1 MMSTLS
7 NLLITVAPGDILVE
21 MVSWLSFVERWPVLI
36 QLFLVLFVLLIARTR
51 SILLRRNQRLQ
62 RLLNRA
68 GLHQRFP
75 DSVRVLM
82 GPALVLL
89 MAGVFALIQVPFGL
103 LRYFGLLW
111 LGWNLFTPLKLL
123 VEKTNPRFPIGEIET
138 TLFKPI
144 YVFTATLS
152 LLSLLGS
159 RENLARIGVANL
171 FEVEITLGKMYT
183 AIVAVY
189 LIVTI
194 ASRPA
199 ALMAWLSGVIFGVQK
214 RNQRGLELLFRYS
227 VIGLG
232 IIGVAYYI
240 GINGNA
246 FIAIAGGLSVGI
258 GFGTKEIISN
268 FISSIWLLFE
278 GSVRPGEILMIDGDP
293 CTVRK
298 LGLRATQLRRG
309 RDGAELLIPNQN
321 FFTQEAAS
329 YTATETSRRDSVVV
343 GAAYRHD
350 PDEIIDM
357 LLEIAA
363 EHPKVKNYPPAS
375 AFVTEFAE
383 SSINYKLLFWVADP
397 LDAFNV
403 GSDLRRA
410 IWKRFEKEK
419 ISIPFPQR
427 QIYPMEWPPKTQK
440 SLKPQ
445 LQAEQTMDQDAAEDM
460 S

>member
-1 MMSTLS
+1 MSTLS

-21 MVSWLSFVERWPVLI
+21 MVSWLSFVQRWPVLI
-36 QLFLVLFVLLIARTR
+36 QLCLVLVVLLIARTR

-75 DSVRVLM
+75 DSIRVLV

-89 MAGVFALIQVPFGL
+89 MAGGFALIQAPFGL
-103 LRYFGLLW
+103 LRYFGMLW
-111 LGWNLFTPLKLL
+111 LGWNLFTPLKML

-183 AIVAVY
+183 AIVAIY

-227 VIGLG
+227 VIGFG

-350 PDEIIDM
+350 PDKIIDM

-363 EHPKVKNYPPAS
+363 EHSKVKKYPPAA

-383 SSINYKLLFWVADP
+383 SSINYKMSFWVADP

-419 ISIPFPQR
+419 ITIPFPQR
-427 QIYPMEWPPKTQK
+427 QIYPMEWPPKTQQ
-440 SLKPQ
+440 SLRPQ
-445 LQAEQTMDQDAAEDM
+445 LQAEQVIDQDAAEDM

>member
-1 MMSTLS
+1 MTSSLS
-7 NLLITVAPGDILVE
+7 DLLITVAPGDILVE
-21 MVSWLSFVERWPVLI
+21 MLSWLSFVQRWSVLI
-36 QLFLVLFVLLIARTR
+36 QVLLVLVVVLVARTR
-51 SILLRRNQRLQ
+51 SILLKRNQRLQ
-62 RLLNRA
+62 RMLNRV

-75 DSVRVLM
+75 DSVRVLV

-89 MAGVFALIQVPFGL
+89 MAGVFAWIQVPFGL

-111 LGWNLFTPLKLL
+111 LGWNLFTPLKRL
-123 VEKTNPRFPIGEIET
+123 VEKTNPRFPIAEVET

-171 FEVEITLGKMYT
+171 FGVEITLGKVYT
-183 AIVAVY
+183 AIVAIY

-227 VIGLG
+227 VIGIG

-240 GINGNA
+240 GITGNA
-246 FIAIAGGLSVGI
+246 FVAIAGGLSVGI

-329 YTATETSRRDSVVV
+329 YTATETSRRDSVMV

-350 PDEIIDM
+350 PDKIIDL

-363 EHPKVKNYPPAS
+363 DHSKVKKYPPPA

-383 SSINYKLLFWVADP
+383 SSINYKMLFWVADP

-410 IWKRFEKEK
+410 IWKRFEQDN
-419 ISIPFPQR
+419 ITIPFPQR
-427 QIYPMEWPPKTQK
+427 QIYPMEWPPRTER
-440 SLKPQ
+440 SLRPQ
-445 LQAEQTMDQDAAEDM
+445 LQAEPHIDSEPADNM

>member
-1 MMSTLS
+1 MTSTLS
-7 NLLITVAPGDILVE
+7 DLLITVAPGEILIE
-21 MVSWLSFVERWPVLI
+21 ILSWLSFVQRWPVLI
-36 QLFLVLFVLLIARTR
+36 QLLVVLIVVLVARTR
-51 SILLRRNQRLQ
+51 SILLKRNQRLQ
-62 RLLNRA
+62 RMLNRA
-68 GLHQRFP
+68 GLYQRFP
-75 DSVRVLM
+75 DSIRVLV

-89 MAGVFALIQVPFGL
+89 MAGVFALLQAPFGL

-111 LGWNLFTPLKLL
+111 LGWNLFTPLKRL
-123 VEKTNPRFPIGEIET
+123 VEKTNPRFPIGEVET

-171 FEVEITLGKMYT
+171 FGVEITLGKVYT
-183 AIVAVY
+183 AIVAIY

-199 ALMAWLSGVIFGVQK
+199 ALMAWLSGVIFGVEK

-227 VIGLG
+227 VIGIG

-240 GINGNA
+240 GITGNA
-246 FIAIAGGLSVGI
+246 FVAIAGGLSVGI

-350 PDEIIDM
+350 PDKIIDL

-363 EHPKVKNYPPAS
+363 DHSKVKKYPPPA

-383 SSINYKLLFWVADP
+383 SSINYKMLFWVADP

-410 IWKRFEKEK
+410 IWKRFEQDN

-427 QIYPMEWPPKTQK
+427 QIYPMEWPPSEQR
-440 SLKPQ
+440 SLRPQ
-445 LQAEQTMDQDAAEDM
+445 RQAEPNIDGELTDDM

>member
-1 MMSTLS
+1 MSTLS
-7 NLLITVAPGDILVE
+7 NLLITVAPGEILVE
-21 MVSWLSFVERWPVLI
+21 MVSWLSFVQRWPVLI
-36 QLFLVLFVLLIARTR
+36 QLCLVLVVILIARTR

-75 DSVRVLM
+75 DSIRVLV

-89 MAGVFALIQVPFGL
+89 MAGGFALIQAPFGL
-103 LRYFGLLW
+103 LRYFGMLW
-111 LGWNLFTPLKLL
+111 LGWNLFTPLKML

-183 AIVAVY
+183 AIVAIY

-227 VIGLG
+227 VIGFG

-350 PDEIIDM
+350 PDKIIDM

-363 EHPKVKNYPPAS
+363 EHSKVKKYPPAA

-383 SSINYKLLFWVADP
+383 SSINYKMLFWVSDP

-419 ISIPFPQR
+419 ITIPFPQR
-427 QIYPMEWPPKTQK
+427 QIYPMEWPPKTQQ
-440 SLKPQ
+440 SLRPQ
-445 LQAEQTMDQDAAEDM
+445 LQAEQVIDQEAADDV

>member
-1 MMSTLS
+1 MTPALPRLVSAVS
-7 NLLITVAPGDILVE
+7 PGDILMEVL
-21 MVSWLSFVERWPVLI
+21 SWLSFLQRWSVLA
-36 QLFLVLFVLLIARTR
+36 QLVVVVAVVVVARTR
-51 SILLRRNQRLQ
+51 SMQLGSKASKLTQRIPEALRVLIGPLLVLVI
-62 RLLNRA
+62 A
-68 GLHQRFP
+68 GL
-75 DSVRVLM
+75 
-82 GPALVLL
+82 
-89 MAGVFALIQVPFGL
+89 FALAQAPFGL

-123 VEKTNPRFPIGEIET
+123 VEKTNPRFPIGEVET

-159 RENLARIGVANL
+159 RENLARIGIANL
-171 FEVEITLGKMYT
+171 FEVEITLGKVYT
-183 AIVAVY
+183 ALVAIY
-189 LIVTI
+189 LIVTV

-199 ALMAWLSGVIFGVQK
+199 ALMAWLSGIVFGVRK

-227 VIGLG
+227 VIG
-232 IIGVAYYI
+232 IGVIAVAYYI

-258 GFGTKEIISN
+258 GFGIKEIISN

-278 GSVRPGEILMIDGDP
+278 GSVRPGEILMINGDP

-329 YTATETSRRDSVVV
+329 YTATETSRRDSVEV
-343 GAAYRHD
+343 GAAYEHN
-350 PDEIIDM
+350 PDRIID
-357 LLEIAA
+357 LLIEIA
-363 EHPKVKNYPPAS
+363 EDHPKVKEYPPAS
-375 AFVTEFAE
+375 AFVTDFAE

-397 LDAFNV
+397 LDAFAV

-410 IWKRFEKEK
+410 IWTRFEKES
-419 ISIPFPQR
+419 ICIPFPQR
-427 QIYPMEWPPKTQK
+427 QIYPMEWPPSKNTT
-440 SLKPQ
+440 LRPQ
-445 LQAEQTMDQDAAEDM
+445 LQAESTSIPESADDM
-460 S
+460 V

>member
-7 NLLITVAPGDILVE
+7 NLLITVAPGEILVE
-21 MVSWLSFVERWPVLI
+21 MVSWLSFVQRWPVLI
-36 QLFLVLFVLLIARTR
+36 QLVLVLFVLLIARTR

-75 DSVRVLM
+75 DSIRVLV

-89 MAGVFALIQVPFGL
+89 MAAVFALIQVPFGL

-111 LGWNLFTPLKLL
+111 LGWNLFTPLKML
-123 VEKTNPRFPIGEIET
+123 VEKTNPRFPIAEIET

-159 RENLARIGVANL
+159 RENLSRIGVANL
-171 FEVEITLGKMYT
+171 FGVEMTLGKMYT
-183 AIVAVY
+183 AIVAIY

-199 ALMAWLSGVIFGVQK
+199 ALMAWLSGVIFGVK
-214 RNQRGLELLFRYS
+214 KNNQRGLELLFRYS
-227 VIGLG
+227 VIGFG

-350 PDEIIDM
+350 PDKIIDM

-363 EHPKVKNYPPAS
+363 DHSKVKKYPPAA

-383 SSINYKLLFWVADP
+383 SSINYKMLFWVADP

-419 ISIPFPQR
+419 ITIPFPQR
-427 QIYPMEWPPKTQK
+427 QIYPMEWPPKTEK
-440 SLKPQ
+440 SLRPQ
-445 LQAEQTMDQDAAEDM
+445 LQAEQVIDQEATDDV

>member
-1 MMSTLS
+1 MMTTLP
-7 NLLITVAPGDILVE
+7 NLLITVAPGEVLVE
-21 MVSWLSFVERWPVLI
+21 MVSWLSFVQRWPVLI
-36 QLFLVLFVLLIARTR
+36 QLFLVLIVLLIARTR
-51 SILLRRNQRLQ
+51 SILLKRNQRLQ

-75 DSVRVLM
+75 DSIRVLV
-82 GPALVLL
+82 GPAMVLL

-111 LGWNLFTPLKLL
+111 LGWNLFTPLKML
-123 VEKTNPRFPIGEIET
+123 VEKTDPRFPIAEIET

-152 LLSLLGS
+152 LVSLLGS

-171 FEVEITLGKMYT
+171 FGVEITLGKMYT
-183 AIVAVY
+183 AIVAIY

-227 VIGLG
+227 VIGIG

-278 GSVRPGEILMIDGDP
+278 GSVRPGEILMINGDP

-329 YTATETSRRDSVVV
+329 FTATETSRRDSVVV
-343 GAAYRHD
+343 GAAYEHD
-350 PDEIIDM
+350 PDTIINM

-363 EHPKVKNYPPAS
+363 DHSKVKKYPPAA

-383 SSINYKLLFWVADP
+383 SSINYRMSFWVADP

-410 IWKRFEKEK
+410 IWKRFEKDN

-440 SLKPQ
+440 SLRPQ
-445 LQAEQTMDQDAAEDM
+445 LQAEQAIDHEPSDDV

>member
-1 MMSTLS
+1 MSTLS

-36 QLFLVLFVLLIARTR
+36 QLFLVLFVLLIARAR

-75 DSVRVLM
+75 DSIRVLM

-183 AIVAVY
+183 AIVAIY

-440 SLKPQ
+440 SLRPQ
-445 LQAEQTMDQDAAEDM
+445 LQSEQTMDQDAAEDM

>member
-1 MMSTLS
+1 MTSSLS
-7 NLLITVAPGDILVE
+7 DLLITVAPGEILVE
-21 MVSWLSFVERWPVLI
+21 MLSWLSFVQRWSVLI
-36 QLFLVLFVLLIARTR
+36 QVLLVLVVVLVARTR
-51 SILLRRNQRLQ
+51 SILLKRNQRLQ
-62 RLLNRA
+62 RMLNRV

-75 DSVRVLM
+75 DSVRVLV

-89 MAGVFALIQVPFGL
+89 MAGVFAWIQVPFGL

-111 LGWNLFTPLKLL
+111 LGWNLFTPLKRL
-123 VEKTNPRFPIGEIET
+123 VEKTNPRFPIAEVET

-171 FEVEITLGKMYT
+171 FGVEITLGKVYT
-183 AIVAVY
+183 AIVAIY

-227 VIGLG
+227 VIGIG

-240 GINGNA
+240 GITGNA
-246 FIAIAGGLSVGI
+246 FVAIAGGLSVGI

-343 GAAYRHD
+343 GTAYRHD
-350 PDEIIDM
+350 PDKIIDL

-363 EHPKVKNYPPAS
+363 DHSKVKKYPPPA

-383 SSINYKLLFWVADP
+383 SSINYKMLFWVADP

-410 IWKRFEKEK
+410 IWKRFEQDN
-419 ISIPFPQR
+419 ITIPFPQR
-427 QIYPMEWPPKTQK
+427 QIYPMEWPPRTER
-440 SLKPQ
+440 SLRPQ
-445 LQAEQTMDQDAAEDM
+445 LQAEPNIDSEPADNM

>member
-1 MMSTLS
+1 MSTLS
-7 NLLITVAPGDILVE
+7 NLLITVAPGEILVE

-51 SILLRRNQRLQ
+51 SILLQRNKRFQRILNRMGLRQRL
-62 RLLNRA
+62 
-68 GLHQRFP
+68 P
-75 DSVRVLM
+75 DAIRVLL

-89 MAGVFALIQVPFGL
+89 MAGVFALLQIPYGL

-111 LGWNLFTPLKLL
+111 LGWNLFTPLKML
-123 VEKTNPRFPIGEIET
+123 VEKTNPRFPIAEIET

-159 RENLARIGVANL
+159 RENLSRIGVANL
-171 FEVEITLGKMYT
+171 FGVEMTLGKMYT
-183 AIVAVY
+183 AIVAIY

-199 ALMAWLSGVIFGVQK
+199 ALMAWLSGVVFGVRK

-227 VIGLG
+227 VIGIG

-350 PDEIIDM
+350 PDKIINM

-363 EHPKVKNYPPAS
+363 DHSKVKKYPPAA

-383 SSINYKLLFWVADP
+383 SSINYKMLFWVADP

-419 ISIPFPQR
+419 ITIPFPQR
-427 QIYPMEWPPKTQK
+427 QIYPMEWPPKSQQ
-440 SLKPQ
+440 SLRPQ
-445 LQAEQTMDQDAAEDM
+445 LQAEQVPDQDAADDM

>member
-7 NLLITVAPGDILVE
+7 NLLITVAPGEILVE
-21 MVSWLSFVERWPVLI
+21 MVSWLSFVQRWPVLI
-36 QLFLVLFVLLIARTR
+36 QLVLVLFVLLIARTR

-75 DSVRVLM
+75 DSIRVLV

-89 MAGVFALIQVPFGL
+89 MAAVFALIQVPFGL

-111 LGWNLFTPLKLL
+111 LGWNLFTPLKML
-123 VEKTNPRFPIGEIET
+123 VEKTNPRFPIAEIET

-159 RENLARIGVANL
+159 RENLSRIGVANL
-171 FEVEITLGKMYT
+171 FGVEMTLGKMYT
-183 AIVAVY
+183 AIVAIY

-199 ALMAWLSGVIFGVQK
+199 ALMAWLSGVIFGVK
-214 RNQRGLELLFRYS
+214 KNNQRGLELLFRYS
-227 VIGLG
+227 VIGFG

-350 PDEIIDM
+350 PDKIIDM

-363 EHPKVKNYPPAS
+363 DHSKVKKYPPAA

-383 SSINYKLLFWVADP
+383 SSINYKMLFWVADP

-419 ISIPFPQR
+419 ITIPFPQR
-427 QIYPMEWPPKTQK
+427 QIYPMEWPPKTQQR
-440 SLKPQ
+440 LRPQ
-445 LQAEQTMDQDAAEDM
+445 LQADQVIDQEATEDM

>member
-1 MMSTLS
+1 MMTILS
-7 NLLITVAPGDILVE
+7 NPLITVAPGEILVE

-75 DSVRVLM
+75 DSIRVLM

-183 AIVAVY
+183 AIVAIY

-419 ISIPFPQR
+419 ITIPFPQR

-445 LQAEQTMDQDAAEDM
+445 LQAEQTMDQDAAGDM

>member
-1 MMSTLS
+1 MSTFS
-7 NLLITVAPGDILVE
+7 NPLITVAPGDILVE
-21 MVSWLSFVERWPVLI
+21 MLSWLSFVERWPVLI
-36 QLFLVLFVLLIARTR
+36 QLILVLIVLLIARTR
-51 SILLRRNQRLQ
+51 SILLRRNRHLQ

-75 DSVRVLM
+75 DSIRVLL
-82 GPALVLL
+82 GPALLL
-89 MAGVFALIQVPFGL
+89 LLAGVFAVVQVPYGL

-111 LGWNLFTPLKLL
+111 LGWNLFTPLKVL
-123 VEKTNPRFPIGEIET
+123 VEKTNPRFPIGEVET

-159 RENLARIGVANL
+159 QENLARIGIANL
-171 FEVEITLGKMYT
+171 FEVEITLGKLYT
-183 AIVAVY
+183 AIVAIY

-199 ALMAWLSGVIFGVQK
+199 ALMAWMSGVIFGVQK

-227 VIGLG
+227 VIGIG

-278 GSVRPGEILMIDGDP
+278 GSVRPGEILMINGDP

-298 LGLRATQLRRG
+298 LGLRATQLKRG

-350 PDEIIDM
+350 PDKIIDI

-363 EHPKVKNYPPAS
+363 DHSKVKKYPPAA

-383 SSINYKLLFWVADP
+383 SSINYKMLFWVANP

-410 IWKRFEKEK
+410 IWKRFEKEN

-427 QIYPMEWPPKTQK
+427 QIYSMEWSPKTQQ
-440 SLKPQ
+440 SLRPQ
-445 LQAEQTMDQDAAEDM
+445 LQAEQSIDHEPSDGV

>member
-75 DSVRVLM
+75 DSIRVLM

-171 FEVEITLGKMYT
+171 FGVEITLGKMYT
-183 AIVAVY
+183 AIVAIY

-227 VIGLG
+227 VIGIG

-350 PDEIIDM
+350 PDKIINM

-363 EHPKVKNYPPAS
+363 DHSKVKKYPPAA

-383 SSINYKLLFWVADP
+383 SSINYKMSFWVADP

-419 ISIPFPQR
+419 ITIPFPQR
-427 QIYPMEWPPKTQK
+427 QIYPMEWPPKTQQ
-440 SLKPQ
+440 SLRPQ
-445 LQAEQTMDQDAAEDM
+445 LQAEPLIESEPSDEV

>member
-1 MMSTLS
+1 MSTLS
-7 NLLITVAPGDILVE
+7 NLLITVAPGEILVE
-21 MVSWLSFVERWPVLI
+21 MVSWLSFVQRWPVLI
-36 QLFLVLFVLLIARTR
+36 QLCLVLVVLLIARTR

-75 DSVRVLM
+75 DSIRVLV

-89 MAGVFALIQVPFGL
+89 MAGGFALIQAPFGL
-103 LRYFGLLW
+103 LRYFGMLW
-111 LGWNLFTPLKLL
+111 LGWNLFTPLKML

-183 AIVAVY
+183 AILAIY

-227 VIGLG
+227 VIGFG

-350 PDEIIDM
+350 PDKIIDM

-363 EHPKVKNYPPAS
+363 DHSKVKKYPPAA

-383 SSINYKLLFWVADP
+383 SSINYKMLFWVADP

-419 ISIPFPQR
+419 ITIPFPQR
-427 QIYPMEWPPKTQK
+427 QIYPMEWPPKTQQ
-440 SLKPQ
+440 SLRPQ
-445 LQAEQTMDQDAAEDM
+445 LQAEQVIDQEATEDM

>member
-1 MMSTLS
+1 MTSTLS
-7 NLLITVAPGDILVE
+7 DLLITVAPGDILIE
-21 MVSWLSFVERWPVLI
+21 IVSWLSFMQRWPVLI
-36 QLFLVLFVLLIARTR
+36 QLLVVLVVVLVARTR
-51 SILLRRNQRLQ
+51 SILLKRNQRLQ
-62 RLLNRA
+62 RMLNRA
-68 GLHQRFP
+68 GLYQRFP
-75 DSVRVLM
+75 DSIRVLV

-89 MAGVFALIQVPFGL
+89 MAGVFALLQAPFGL

-111 LGWNLFTPLKLL
+111 LGWNLFTPLKRL
-123 VEKTNPRFPIGEIET
+123 VEKTNPRFPIGEVET

-171 FEVEITLGKMYT
+171 FGVEITLGKVYT
-183 AIVAVY
+183 AIVAIY

-199 ALMAWLSGVIFGVQK
+199 ALMAWLSGVIFGVEK

-227 VIGLG
+227 VIGIG

-240 GINGNA
+240 GITGNA
-246 FIAIAGGLSVGI
+246 FVAIAGGLSVGI

-350 PDEIIDM
+350 PDKIIDL

-363 EHPKVKNYPPAS
+363 DHSKVKKYPPPA

-383 SSINYKLLFWVADP
+383 SSINYKMLFWVADP

-410 IWKRFEKEK
+410 IWKRFEQDN

-427 QIYPMEWPPKTQK
+427 QIYPMEWPPSEQR
-440 SLKPQ
+440 SLRPQ
-445 LQAEQTMDQDAAEDM
+445 LQAEPNIDGELTDDM

>member
-1 MMSTLS
+1 MMTILS
-7 NLLITVAPGDILVE
+7 NPLITVAPGEILVE

-36 QLFLVLFVLLIARTR
+36 QLFVVLFVLLIARTR

-75 DSVRVLM
+75 DSIRVLV

-89 MAGVFALIQVPFGL
+89 MAGVFALLQIPYGL

-123 VEKTNPRFPIGEIET
+123 VEKTNPHFPIGEIET

-183 AIVAVY
+183 AIVAIY

-227 VIGLG
+227 VIGFG
-232 IIGVAYYI
+232 VIGVAYYI

-350 PDEIIDM
+350 PDKIINM

-363 EHPKVKNYPPAS
+363 DHSKVKKYPPAA

-383 SSINYKLLFWVADP
+383 SSINYKMLFWVADP

-419 ISIPFPQR
+419 ITIPFPQR
-427 QIYPMEWPPKTQK
+427 QIYPMEWPPKTQQ
-440 SLKPQ
+440 SLRPQ
-445 LQAEQTMDQDAAEDM
+445 LQAEQVPDQDAAEDM

>member
-1 MMSTLS
+1 MSTFS

-21 MVSWLSFVERWPVLI
+21 MLSWLSFVERWPVLI
-36 QLFLVLFVLLIARTR
+36 QLILVLVVLLIARTR
-51 SILLRRNQRLQ
+51 SILLRRNQHLQ

-68 GLHQRFP
+68 GLHQRLP
-75 DSVRVLM
+75 DSIRVLL

-89 MAGVFALIQVPFGL
+89 IAEVFALVQVPYGL

-111 LGWNLFTPLKLL
+111 LGWNLFTPLKVL
-123 VEKTNPRFPIGEIET
+123 VEKTNPRFPIGEVET
-138 TLFKPI
+138 SLFKPI

-171 FEVEITLGKMYT
+171 FGVEMSLGKMYT
-183 AIVAVY
+183 AVVAIY

-199 ALMAWLSGVIFGVQK
+199 ALMAWLSGVIFGVK
-214 RNQRGLELLFRYS
+214 KNNQRGLELLFRYS
-227 VIGLG
+227 VIGIG
-232 IIGVAYYI
+232 ITGVAYYI
-240 GINGNA
+240 GIDGTA

-278 GSVRPGEILMIDGDP
+278 GSVRPGEILMINGDP

-350 PDEIIDM
+350 PDKIIDI

-363 EHPKVKNYPPAS
+363 EHSKVKKYPPAA

-383 SSINYKLLFWVADP
+383 SSINYKMLFWVADP

-419 ISIPFPQR
+419 ITIPFPQR
-427 QIYPMEWPPKTQK
+427 QIYPMEWPPKTQQ
-440 SLKPQ
+440 SLRPQ
-445 LQAEQTMDQDAAEDM
+445 LQAEQVIDQDAADDV

>member
-1 MMSTLS
+1 MMSILS
-7 NLLITVAPGDILVE
+7 NPLITVAPGEILVE
-21 MVSWLSFVERWPVLI
+21 MVSWLSFVQRWPVLI
-36 QLFLVLFVLLIARTR
+36 QLCLVLFVLLIARTR

-75 DSVRVLM
+75 DSIRVLV

-89 MAGVFALIQVPFGL
+89 MAGGFALIQAPFGL
-103 LRYFGLLW
+103 LRYFGMLW
-111 LGWNLFTPLKLL
+111 LGWNLFTPLKMV
-123 VEKTNPRFPIGEIET
+123 VEKTNPRFPIREIET

-183 AIVAVY
+183 AIVAIY

-227 VIGLG
+227 VIGFG

-350 PDEIIDM
+350 PDIIIDM

-363 EHPKVKNYPPAS
+363 DHSKVKKYPPAA

-383 SSINYKLLFWVADP
+383 SSINYKMLFWVADP

-419 ISIPFPQR
+419 ITIPFPQS
-427 QIYPMEWPPKTQK
+427 QIYPMEWPPKTQQ
-440 SLKPQ
+440 SLRPQ
-445 LQAEQTMDQDAAEDM
+445 LQAEQVIDQEATEDM

>member
-1 MMSTLS
+1 MMSSLS
-7 NLLITVAPGDILVE
+7 NLLITVAPGEILVE
-21 MVSWLSFVERWPVLI
+21 MVSWLSFVQRWPVLI
-36 QLFLVLFVLLIARTR
+36 QLCLVLVVLLIARTR

-75 DSVRVLM
+75 DSIRVLV

-89 MAGVFALIQVPFGL
+89 MAGGFALIQAPFGL
-103 LRYFGLLW
+103 LRYFGMLW
-111 LGWNLFTPLKLL
+111 LGWNLFTPLKML
-123 VEKTNPRFPIGEIET
+123 VEKTNPRFPIAEIET

-171 FEVEITLGKMYT
+171 FGVEMTLGKMYT
-183 AIVAVY
+183 AIVAIY

-199 ALMAWLSGVIFGVQK
+199 ALMAWLSGVVFGVRK

-227 VIGLG
+227 VIGIG

-350 PDEIIDM
+350 PDKIIDM

-363 EHPKVKNYPPAS
+363 DHSKVKKYPPAA

-383 SSINYKLLFWVADP
+383 SSINYKMLFWVADP

-419 ISIPFPQR
+419 ITIPFPQR
-427 QIYPMEWPPKTQK
+427 QIYPMEWPPKTQQRL
-440 SLKPQ
+440 SPQ
-445 LQAEQTMDQDAAEDM
+445 LQADQVIDQEATEDM

>member
-7 NLLITVAPGDILVE
+7 NLLITVAPGEILVE

-51 SILLRRNQRLQ
+51 SILLQRNQRFQRILNRMGLRQ
-62 RLLNRA
+62 RL
-68 GLHQRFP
+68 P
-75 DSVRVLM
+75 DAIRVLL

-89 MAGVFALIQVPFGL
+89 MAGVFALLQIPYGL

-111 LGWNLFTPLKLL
+111 LGWNLFTPLKML
-123 VEKTNPRFPIGEIET
+123 VGKTNPRFPIREIET

-183 AIVAVY
+183 AIVAIY

-227 VIGLG
+227 VIGFG
-232 IIGVAYYI
+232 VIGVAYYI

-350 PDEIIDM
+350 PDKIINM

-363 EHPKVKNYPPAS
+363 DHSKVKKYPPAA

-383 SSINYKLLFWVADP
+383 SSINYKMLFWVADP

-419 ISIPFPQR
+419 ITIPFPQR
-427 QIYPMEWPPKTQK
+427 QIYPMEWPPKTQQ
-440 SLKPQ
+440 SLRPQ
-445 LQAEQTMDQDAAEDM
+445 LQAEQAPDQDAAEDM

>member
-1 MMSTLS
+1 MMSNFS
-7 NLLITVAPGDILVE
+7 DLLITVAPGEILIE
-21 MVSWLSFVERWPVLI
+21 MLSWLSFVQRWPVLI
-36 QLFLVLFVLLIARTR
+36 QLILVLFVLLIARTR
-51 SILLRRNQRLQ
+51 SILLKRNQRLQ

-75 DSVRVLM
+75 DSIRVLV

-89 MAGVFALIQVPFGL
+89 MAGLFALIQVPFGL

-111 LGWNLFTPLKLL
+111 LGWNLFTPLKML

-171 FEVEITLGKMYT
+171 FGVEITLGKMYT
-183 AIVAVY
+183 AIVAIY

-227 VIGLG
+227 VIGIG

-329 YTATETSRRDSVVV
+329 FTATETSRRDSVVV

-350 PDEIIDM
+350 PDKIIDM

-363 EHPKVKNYPPAS
+363 EHSKVKKYPPAA

-383 SSINYKLLFWVADP
+383 SSINYKMLFWVADP

-410 IWKRFEKEK
+410 IWKRFEKDG
-419 ISIPFPQR
+419 ITIPFPQR

-440 SLKPQ
+440 SLRPQ
-445 LQAEQTMDQDAAEDM
+445 LQAEPLIETEPTDEL

>member
-1 MMSTLS
+1 MSTFS
-7 NLLITVAPGDILVE
+7 NPLITVAPGDILVE
-21 MVSWLSFVERWPVLI
+21 MLSWLSFVERWPVLI
-36 QLFLVLFVLLIARTR
+36 QLILVLIVLLIARTR
-51 SILLRRNQRLQ
+51 SILLRRNRHLQ

-75 DSVRVLM
+75 DSIRVLL
-82 GPALVLL
+82 GPALLL
-89 MAGVFALIQVPFGL
+89 LLAGVFAVVQVPYGL

-111 LGWNLFTPLKLL
+111 LGWNLFTPLKVL
-123 VEKTNPRFPIGEIET
+123 VEKTNPRFPIGEVET

-159 RENLARIGVANL
+159 QENLARIGIANL
-171 FEVEITLGKMYT
+171 FEVEITLGKLYT
-183 AIVAVY
+183 AIVAIY

-199 ALMAWLSGVIFGVQK
+199 ALMAWMSGVIFGVQK

-227 VIGLG
+227 VIGIG

-278 GSVRPGEILMIDGDP
+278 GSVRPGEILMINGDP

-298 LGLRATQLRRG
+298 LGLRATQLKRG

-350 PDEIIDM
+350 PDKIIDI

-363 EHPKVKNYPPAS
+363 DHSKVKKYPPAA

-383 SSINYKLLFWVADP
+383 SSINYKMLFWVANP

-410 IWKRFEKEK
+410 IWKRFEKEN

-427 QIYPMEWPPKTQK
+427 QIYSMEWPPKTQQ
-440 SLKPQ
+440 SLRPQ
-445 LQAEQTMDQDAAEDM
+445 LQAEQSIDHEPSDGV

>member
-1 MMSTLS
+1 MTSSLS
-7 NLLITVAPGDILVE
+7 DLLITVAPGDILVE
-21 MVSWLSFVERWPVLI
+21 MLSWLSFVQRWSVLI
-36 QLFLVLFVLLIARTR
+36 QVLLVLVVVLVARTR
-51 SILLRRNQRLQ
+51 SILLKRNQRLQ
-62 RLLNRA
+62 RMLNRV

-75 DSVRVLM
+75 DSVRVLV

-89 MAGVFALIQVPFGL
+89 MAGVFAWIQVPFGL

-111 LGWNLFTPLKLL
+111 LGWNLFTPLKRL
-123 VEKTNPRFPIGEIET
+123 VEKTNPRFPIAEVET

-171 FEVEITLGKMYT
+171 FGVEITLGKVYT
-183 AIVAVY
+183 AIVAIY

-227 VIGLG
+227 VIGIG

-240 GINGNA
+240 GITGNA
-246 FIAIAGGLSVGI
+246 FVAIAGGLSVGI

-329 YTATETSRRDSVVV
+329 YTATETSRRDSVMV

-350 PDEIIDM
+350 PDKIIDL

-363 EHPKVKNYPPAS
+363 DHSKVKKYPPPA

-383 SSINYKLLFWVADP
+383 SSINYKMLFWVADP

-410 IWKRFEKEK
+410 IWKRFEQDS
-419 ISIPFPQR
+419 ITIPFPQR
-427 QIYPMEWPPKTQK
+427 QIYPMEWPPRTER
-440 SLKPQ
+440 SLRPQ
-445 LQAEQTMDQDAAEDM
+445 LQAEPHIDSEPADNM